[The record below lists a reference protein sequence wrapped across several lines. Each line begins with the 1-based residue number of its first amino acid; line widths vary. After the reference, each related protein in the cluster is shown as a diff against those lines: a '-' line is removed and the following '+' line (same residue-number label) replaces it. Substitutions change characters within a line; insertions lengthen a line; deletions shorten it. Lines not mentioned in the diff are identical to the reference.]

1 MGRWAMVAQV
11 SKLLMIV
18 HIEFLEPCC
27 GGYFRY
33 ARATCCPAADSWA
46 TSGNCSAHSTSDSN

>member
-1 MGRWAMVAQV
+1 MVAQV